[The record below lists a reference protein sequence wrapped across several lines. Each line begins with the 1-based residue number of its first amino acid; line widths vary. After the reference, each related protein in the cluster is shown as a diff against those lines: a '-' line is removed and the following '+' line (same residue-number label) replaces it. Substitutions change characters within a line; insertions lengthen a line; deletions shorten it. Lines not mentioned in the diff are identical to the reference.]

1 MRVLAATTAGAGH
14 FAGVL
19 PFARACVRAGHEV
32 RFAAPASFAGT
43 VEEAG
48 FVHQPLDDADPAALG
63 AVFGRIPTLS
73 MREAD
78 DLVVT
83 EVFGRLDRDAALP
96 SMRAAMDEWRPDVV
110 LREPGELASYVAAT
124 ERGVPHVQT
133 NIGLSV
139 LDDRLLPL
147 LTPTLEAIGCPST
160 GLLSAPRWT
169 TVPPSFELLA
179 DTATGAVTPARDPR
193 PDPADEDPADERS
206 LPDWWPGD
214 ERPLV
219 YVTFGSVAAGIGLFP
234 TFYSRVLAQLADV
247 PARVLLTLGQAGDPA
262 DLGPVPPN
270 VHVER
275 WWPQRDVL
283 ARASV
288 VVGHGGFGTTQ
299 AALEAGVPQVV
310 LPLFSFDQF
319 VNADRVAVVGVGV
332 ALVDETADEPR
343 AGDLVPHGPA
353 ATDRLADALRAVLE
367 QRTYRG
373 RAAELAQEIDS
384 LPDVDACVQA
394 LGELRG

>member
-32 RFAAPASFAGT
+32 RVAAPASFAAT
-43 VEEAG
+43 VEDAG
-48 FVHQPLDDADPAALG
+48 FVHQPLADADPAALG
-63 AVFGRIPTLS
+63 AVFGRVPVLS

-78 DLVVT
+78 DLVIA

-96 SMRAAMDEWRPDVV
+96 GMRAAFEDWRPDVV

-139 LDDRLLPL
+139 LDDRLLPTL
-147 LTPTLEAIGCPST
+147 LPTLAEVGCPSA

-169 TVPPSFELLA
+169 TVPPSFDLPA
-179 DTATGAVTPARDPR
+179 GASTGAVTHAREPR
-193 PDPADEDPADERS
+193 TDRAREPS
-206 LPDWWPGD
+206 LPDWWSGD
-214 ERPLV
+214 DDRPLA

-234 TFYSRVLAQLADV
+234 AFYSRVLAQLAEV
-247 PARVLLTLGQAGDPA
+247 PARVLLTLGRAGDPA
-262 DLGPVPPN
+262 ELDPVPPN

-283 ARASV
+283 PRASV

-319 VNADRVAVVGVGV
+319 ANADRVAAVGVGV

-343 AGDLVPHGPA
+343 AGDLVPYGPA
-353 ATDRLADALRAVLE
+353 ATDRLADALCALLE
-367 QRTYRG
+367 QRTCSA
-373 RAAELAQEIDS
+373 RAGELAREVER
-384 LPDVDACVQA
+384 LPDVDGCVQA
-394 LGELRG
+394 LDELRR